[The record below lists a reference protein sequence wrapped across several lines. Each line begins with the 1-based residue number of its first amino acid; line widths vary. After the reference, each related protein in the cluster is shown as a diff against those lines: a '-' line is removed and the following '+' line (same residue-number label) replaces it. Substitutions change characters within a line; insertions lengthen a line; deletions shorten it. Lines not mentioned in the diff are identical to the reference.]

1 MEPSRLT
8 DWFTSGNQLS
18 PSGYSIKGL
27 KGLAVRNVPTHSVI
41 GDRGKND
48 TPVSSDGVVPYW
60 SSHISW
66 GSEKIVPSVHS
77 VQDAPETAEGVERIL
92 LELLKSVGRR

>member
-41 GDRGKND
+41 G
-48 TPVSSDGVVPYW
+48 VVPYW

-77 VQDAPETAEGVERIL
+77 VQDAPETAEEVKRIL
-92 LELLKSVGRR
+92 LELLKSVGRQ